1 MNKVKILDC
10 TLRDGAHINKGKF
23 GKENITL
30 ILQKLSEA
38 KIDLIEV
45 GFLQNTIFD
54 KDSSIFNSIDYVDKI
69 LEDINKSESK
79 FGVMLRTDRC
89 DFEKIK
95 KTKNI
100 DFMRIA
106 LYKEHLDDVKRYTL
120 KAKDLG
126 YSVYLNP
133 IGVTKYSLEEI
144 KNILQ
149 ELTTLNPKGIS
160 IVDTFGSLTSEDF
173 SKFILLFDQ
182 TIPENIE
189 IGIHLH
195 ENLSSSL
202 SLALQA
208 VAMLRHRNII
218 IDSSILGMGRIPGNL
233 PTELLVSHL
242 KNSQYNIDS
251 LYSLIDIIKEYK
263 KINEWGYN
271 PIYVH
276 SAIINIDRTYPEYFF
291 EQGFSTSD
299 NIKLQKLIK
308 ENNYG
313 EKFNSVYAQEV
324 ILKYEIRA
332 DNI

>member
-1 MNKVKILDC
+1 MNKIKILDC
-10 TLRDGAHINKGKF
+10 TLRDGAHVNKGNF
-23 GKENITL
+23 GKENILL
-30 ILQKLSEA
+30 ILQKLAEA
-38 KIDLIEV
+38 NIDLIEV
-45 GFLQNTIFD
+45 GFLQNAIFD
-54 KDSSIFNSIDYVDKI
+54 KDSSIFDSIEYIDEV
-69 LEDINKSESK
+69 LEEINKVKSS

-100 DFMRIA
+100 DFIRMA
-106 LYKEHLDDVKRYTL
+106 LYKEHLKDIKKYTS

-133 IGVTKYSLEEI
+133 ISVTKYSLGEI

-149 ELTTLNPKGIS
+149 ELVVLHPEGIS
-160 IVDTFGSLTSEDF
+160 IVDTFGSLTNEEF
-173 SKFILLFDQ
+173 SKFLLLFDEI
-182 TIPENIE
+182 IPSDIE

-208 VAMLRHRNII
+208 IKTLSHRNII
-218 IDSSILGMGRIPGNL
+218 IDSSVLGMGRIPGNL

-242 KNSQYNIDS
+242 QNSHYHIDS
-251 LYSLIDIIKEYK
+251 LYSLIDIIREYK

-276 SAIINIDRTYPEYFF
+276 SAVINIDRTYPEYFF
-291 EQGFSTSD
+291 EQGFSTYD
-299 NIKLQKLIK
+299 NIKLQKLVK
-308 ENNYG
+308 ANGYG
-313 EKFNSVYAQEV
+313 EKFNSTYAQE
-324 ILKYEIRA
+324 IISKYEI
-332 DNI
+332 

>member
-1 MNKVKILDC
+1 MNRIKILDC

-23 GKENITL
+23 GKENISL
-30 ILQKLSEA
+30 ILQKLAEA
-38 KIDLIEV
+38 KIDLIET
-45 GFLQNTIFD
+45 GFLQNTMFD
-54 KDSSIFNSIDYVDKI
+54 KNSSIFDSIDYIDKI
-69 LEDINKSESK
+69 LEDIDRSESK

-106 LYKEHLDDVKRYTL
+106 LYKEHLGDVKRYAL

-149 ELTTLNPKGIS
+149 ELITLNPKGIS
-160 IVDTFGSLTSEDF
+160 IVDTFGSFTNEDF
-173 SKFILLFDQ
+173 SKFLLLFDEI
-182 TIPENIE
+182 IPKNIE

-208 VAMLRHRNII
+208 VATLSHRNII
-218 IDSSILGMGRIPGNL
+218 IDSSVLGMGRIPGNL
-233 PTELLVSHL
+233 PTELLVSRL

-251 LYSLIDIIKEYK
+251 LYSLIDIVKEYK

-271 PIYVH
+271 PIYVY

-313 EKFNSVYAQEV
+313 EKFNSTYAREV
-324 ILKYEIRA
+324 ILKYKIS
-332 DNI
+332 

>member
-1 MNKVKILDC
+1 MSKIKILDC

-23 GKENITL
+23 GKENIFL
-30 ILQKLSEA
+30 ILQKLAEV

-54 KDSSIFNSIDYVDKI
+54 KDSSIFDSIDYIDKI
-69 LEDINKSESK
+69 LEDIDKIESK
-79 FGVMLRTDRC
+79 FGIMLRTDRC

-100 DFMRIA
+100 DFIRIA
-106 LYKEHLDDVKRYTL
+106 LYKEHLSDVKRYAL
-120 KAKDLG
+120 KAQNLG

-149 ELTTLNPKGIS
+149 ELIVLNPKGIS
-160 IVDTFGSLTSEDF
+160 IVDTFGSLTSENF
-173 SKFILLFDQ
+173 SKFLLLFDEI
-182 TIPENIE
+182 IPKNIE

-195 ENLSSSL
+195 ENLSLSL

-208 VAMLRHRNII
+208 VTILSHRNII

-233 PTELLVSHL
+233 PTELLTFNL
-242 KNSQYNIDS
+242 KNNQYNTDF
-251 LYSLIDIIKEYK
+251 LYSLIDIIKEYRK
-263 KINEWGYN
+263 NNEWGYN
-271 PIYVH
+271 PIYAY

-313 EKFNSVYAQEV
+313 EKFNSIYAQEV
-324 ILKYEIRA
+324 ILKYEI
-332 DNI
+332 

>member
-1 MNKVKILDC
+1 MNKIKILDC
-10 TLRDGAHINKGKF
+10 TLRDGAHVNKGKF
-23 GKENITL
+23 GKENILL
-30 ILQKLSEA
+30 ILQKLAEA
-38 KIDLIEV
+38 NIDLIEV
-45 GFLQNTIFD
+45 GFLQNAIFD
-54 KDSSIFNSIDYVDKI
+54 KDLSIFDSIGYIDEV
-69 LEDINKSESK
+69 LEEINKVKSS

-100 DFMRIA
+100 DFIRMA
-106 LYKEHLDDVKRYTL
+106 LYKEHLQDIKKYTS

-149 ELTTLNPKGIS
+149 ELVVLHPEGIS
-160 IVDTFGSLTSEDF
+160 IVDTFGSLTNEEF
-173 SKFILLFDQ
+173 SKFLLLFDEV
-182 TIPENIE
+182 IPSDIE

-208 VAMLRHRNII
+208 IKILSHRNII
-218 IDSSILGMGRIPGNL
+218 IDSSVLGMGRIPGNL

-242 KNSQYNIDS
+242 QNSRYHIDS
-251 LYSLIDIIKEYK
+251 LYSLIDIIREYK

-276 SAIINIDRTYPEYFF
+276 SAVINIDRTYPEYFF
-291 EQGFSTSD
+291 EQGFSTYD
-299 NIKLQKLIK
+299 NIKLQKLVK
-308 ENNYG
+308 ANGYG
-313 EKFNSVYAQEV
+313 EKFNSAYAQE
-324 ILKYEIRA
+324 IISKYEI
-332 DNI
+332 

>member
-1 MNKVKILDC
+1 MNKIKILDC

-23 GKENITL
+23 GKENILL
-30 ILQKLSEA
+30 ILQKLAEA
-38 KIDLIEV
+38 SIDLIEV
-45 GFLQNTIFD
+45 GFLQNAIFD
-54 KDSSIFNSIDYVDKI
+54 KDSSIFDSIEHIDEV
-69 LEDINKSESK
+69 LEEINKVKSS

-100 DFMRIA
+100 DFIRMA
-106 LYKEHLDDVKRYTL
+106 LYKEHLQDIKKYTS

-133 IGVTKYSLEEI
+133 IGVTKYSLGEI

-149 ELTTLNPKGIS
+149 ELVVLHPEGIS
-160 IVDTFGSLTSEDF
+160 IVDTFGSLTNEEF
-173 SKFILLFDQ
+173 SKFLLLFDEI
-182 TIPENIE
+182 IPSDIE

-208 VAMLRHRNII
+208 IKTLSHRNII
-218 IDSSILGMGRIPGNL
+218 IDSSVLGMGRIPGNL
-233 PTELLVSHL
+233 PTELIVNHINVDN
-242 KNSQYNIDS
+242 KYNVNP
-251 LYSLIDIIKEYK
+251 LYDLNDIIKEYK

-276 SAIINIDRTYPEYFF
+276 SAILNIDRTYPEYFNT
-291 EQGFSTSD
+291 QGFSTLE
-299 NIKLQKLIK
+299 NIVLQNEIK
-308 ENNYG
+308 RLGYG
-313 EKFNSVYAQEV
+313 YKFAQE
-324 ILKYEIRA
+324 KADEIIK
-332 DNI
+332 DNPC